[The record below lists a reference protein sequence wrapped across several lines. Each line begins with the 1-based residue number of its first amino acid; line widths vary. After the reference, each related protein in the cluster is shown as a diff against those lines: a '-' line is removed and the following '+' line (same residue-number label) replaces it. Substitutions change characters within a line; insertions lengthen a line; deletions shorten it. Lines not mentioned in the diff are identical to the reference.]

1 MLRYL
6 EYSQLGLSAI
16 QFRNNVLIAHSLLLP
31 FHCTLFV
38 WVVPSASGGLCCRSR
53 VEMIR
58 RIGYW
63 MGVAI
68 LAGAC
73 SGCGVLY
80 TVMKSESKLD
90 RLAVPMTKA
99 EVIAQVGRPDR
110 VLRDD
115 GHMLVWEYS
124 LTARKQWLY
133 ELALCPLSMW
143 VGGCLFY
150 PFTNIVADHQRE
162 YPQHIV
168 LVNDELCAWGT
179 PSAILQRRRACAS
192 SSTAVLGSGGMRGRP
207 EPVVT
212 GLGPINRETIDRYR
226 TMAVMA
232 FEDAP
237 GAEESG
243 SRVAGMVTTLLLDL
257 DINMVERTELDEV
270 FKEQVVQLKHADDAE
285 VLKVGKLV
293 GAQAIVVGDVQ
304 QWERAE
310 GDQVSR
316 VSLAFRIIDV
326 ESSAVLFNG
335 EGYGSDATADDP
347 ESVARVIVQRILAR
361 LGSQTGLL
369 GSGRIGVNWDLQE
382 SAGVRYYLVRELR
395 GGLPAEKAGLK
406 VGDKVVACNGIALAT
421 VTSDREAKRLCRV
434 EAGHTLH
441 LDVRRADQP
450 MAISVTA
457 EKRPGL

>member
-1 MLRYL
+1 
-6 EYSQLGLSAI
+6 
-16 QFRNNVLIAHSLLLP
+16 
-31 FHCTLFV
+31 
-38 WVVPSASGGLCCRSR
+38 
-53 VEMIR
+53 MIR
-58 RIGYW
+58 RIGCW
-63 MGVAI
+63 VGLAI
-68 LAGAC
+68 LVYAC

-99 EVIAQVGRPDR
+99 EVIAQIGRPDR

-133 ELALCPLSMW
+133 ELALCPLSLW
-143 VGGCLFY
+143 VGGCIFY

-179 PSAILQRRRACAS
+179 PSAILQRRHACAS
-192 SSTAVLGSGGMRGRP
+192 SGTAALGGGGMRGRP

-270 FKEQVVQLKHADDAE
+270 FKEQVIQLKHADDAE
-285 VLKVGKLV
+285 VLNVGKLV
-293 GAQAIVVGDVQ
+293 GAQAILVGEVQ
-304 QWERAE
+304 QWGRLDGE
-310 GDQVSR
+310 QNSR
-316 VSLAFRIIDV
+316 VSLGFRIIDV
-326 ESSAVLFNG
+326 ESGVVLFNG
-335 EGYGSDATADDP
+335 EGYGSDTTADDP
-347 ESVARVIVQRILAR
+347 ESLARAIVQRILAR
-361 LGSQTGLL
+361 FGSQTGLL
-369 GSGRIGVNWDLQE
+369 GSGRVGINWDLQE
-382 SAGVRYYLVRELR
+382 SAETRYYLVREIR
-395 GGLPAEKAGLK
+395 SGLPAEKAGLK
-406 VGDKVVACNGIALAT
+406 VGDRVVACNGT
-421 VTSDREAKRLCRV
+421 VLSGVSSEREAKRLCQV
-434 EAGHTLH
+434 EAGRVLR
-441 LDVRRADQP
+441 LDVRRAGQP
-450 MAISVTA
+450 IEIALTA